1 MFPRARQNLRIFSH
15 QKISW
20 KRRRCIKIRIGPN
33 ILKSFRKDFQ
43 LLTYIL
49 YCAPWFYFNVL
60 AAAFLYSNRSTTRIA
75 RVFPSNITYIH
86 TKNDALF
93 VSCYVEAFVR
103 LIKLVFKSFIV
114 VLSGLILMDVYLALA
129 VLGERG
135 GIKSLKLCL
144 DTEFMYCPKSE

>member
-1 MFPRARQNLRIFSH
+1 M
-15 QKISW
+15 
-20 KRRRCIKIRIGPN
+20 
-33 ILKSFRKDFQ
+33 
-43 LLTYIL
+43 
-49 YCAPWFYFNVL
+49 
-60 AAAFLYSNRSTTRIA
+60 
-75 RVFPSNITYIH
+75 FPSNITYIH

-129 VLGERG
+129 LLGERG
-135 GIKSLKLCL
+135 VIKSLKLCL

>member
-1 MFPRARQNLRIFSH
+1 MFPRARQNEFFH
-15 QKISW
+15 
-20 KRRRCIKIRIGPN
+20 IKKSRENVANAWNNWRIGPN
-33 ILKSFRKDFQ
+33 ILKSFRKGFS
-43 LLTYIL
+43 TPYIL

-114 VLSGLILMDVYLALA
+114 VLSGLILMDVYLPLAL
-129 VLGERG
+129 LGERG
-135 GIKSLKLCL
+135 G
-144 DTEFMYCPKSE
+144 